1 MYIRSSF
8 LFMFITALFCQF
20 VNAQQWQLSNPS
32 DGAPGFL
39 PGYGENIYIGG
50 ENDPGLRLTRTAR
63 AVMPT
68 VVLSDTTYPGQSKKE
83 SPLIAQANDGSALVF
98 WYDDGNDINA
108 QIKARKIDANGAP
121 QGNVIILSLTPSSHE
136 FYHAPHWTL
145 ASNGEQIVLVWEY
158 FGDDIQY
165 QLYNFDGIPLT
176 IIKQANQ
183 DTIVNDPLS
192 SQWHPGTC
200 NPSTYMREDGSF
212 IIAWQDE
219 RNAEIRV
226 NDDVISAG
234 GDTGEIYAR
243 CFNSLGEPTCDN
255 FKVNQDSIPFV
266 QSNPSICMN
275 DSGTIF
281 CYWQER
287 DTTYSDYYYNWVS
300 GRIIGKEFSHNLVDN
315 SLDHYYHQPLV
326 TVADSGFAVL
336 WQQEGDLYVQAFE
349 SKGEVRGTKLK
360 VTGSAISNYAIRK
373 LDNHLNLIIWNKYNT
388 AIIQGCIFNPV
399 NGSLGD
405 VKTIISGTTT
415 SADMSVANMGTG
427 ISYLNENSTCVNAIF
442 INDNL
447 ELQYHTERLNTDT
460 GGAEH
465 KNPLGVQLTNGN
477 YLTLWLDTRS
487 GKTQI
492 YGQIFNSDAEKIGGN
507 FPLDI
512 STEENYYN
520 DLSLSMI
527 AHPVD
532 GVIIAFNNRS
542 DHGTKKEAWLQR
554 LSSAG
559 NKVGSP
565 IQMVETSNTSISNIK
580 LSILPSYPFT
590 VLVTWINDNNLYG
603 KFYDSDLN
611 ALGDQQLLNIPH
623 DNYKLAAGCDRFW
636 LLGIDETTDNL
647 YICNYSSNIQQLS
660 ETIQIND
667 TSIIVNSYYKPFLNI
682 LPNGKMLAVWAQK
695 SDWGNS
701 IKDLYAQLL
710 DDQGEK
716 IGNNFRVSSYLRDQ
730 ESSSSIDEFYCTSID
745 SIFVITW
752 DNLADRTRD
761 ETHIV
766 KIDQFGKLAESPTT
780 ITNNEQI
787 NNQKIF
793 MQNRDRYL
801 SLQQIPGNPNDSD
814 ISINIYESTVL
825 NASGFYNSPVFLN
838 EDTLTW
844 KKLSWLDD
852 VPDNT
857 SVKVFFRCK
866 DNLRNE
872 DDKYIPWLQI
882 ENGQTENLPAGK
894 RAQWRVELTGTE
906 SISPIVYDLIGDYD
920 RKTGLAETDNS
931 IPYTCKLDP
940 VYPNPANSRVTIAY
954 ELAAPA
960 KATIAIYNILG
971 QRINQWQLAQQ
982 PAGGH
987 TWHWNGET
995 GLGSRAASGIY
1006 FITLEAN
1013 SFRATRKVLLMQ

>member
-20 VNAQQWQLSNPS
+20 VNAQQWQLSNPTN
-32 DGAPGFL
+32 GAPGFL
-39 PGYGENIYIGG
+39 PGYGENIYVGG

-219 RNAEIRV
+219 RNAEIV
-226 NDDVISAG
+226 LDIDFYFPGKDI
-234 GDTGEIYAR
+234 GEIYAR
-243 CFNSLGEPTCDN
+243 RFDATGEPLGDN
-255 FKVNQDSIPFV
+255 FKVNQDSIPRV
-266 QSNPSICMN
+266 QTNPAICMN

-281 CYWQER
+281 CYWLEC
-287 DTTYSDYYYNWVS
+287 DTTSFPIVDHGVVR
-300 GRIIGKEFSHNLVDN
+300 GRIIGENFSQNLQGSGDN
-315 SLDHYYHQPLV
+315 ENWIAPDVVSS
-326 TVADSGFAVL
+326 TTGFAAL
-336 WQQEGDLYVQAFE
+336 WQQGDSLITQSYDNQGNPQSPPLSVCHYFTTSYAI
-349 SKGEVRGTKLK
+349 
-360 VTGSAISNYAIRK
+360 SAIEHEFA
-373 LDNHLNLIIWNKYNT
+373 IIWNKDNSPD
-388 AIIQGCIFNPV
+388 IQGRLFDPIE
-399 NGSLGD
+399 SRLGD

-931 IPYTCKLDP
+931 IPYTYKLDP